1 MFSPEARRSVS
12 LSSPNLAAALSRKA
26 AMNFFQSD
34 VNEHVNKMSSKI
46 EVKDTYLWMS
56 WQNWLTGEGASGLT
70 DAKVLVRLVT
80 NVATSSGVDDTIASK
95 NGREKK
101 SSRVNQLPPD
111 VDDIPENLVEFSV
124 MRPNAAKIDA

>member
-1 MFSPEARRSVS
+1 M
-12 LSSPNLAAALSRKA
+12 K
-26 AMNFFQSD
+26 
-34 VNEHVNKMSSKI
+34 EHVDKMSSKV
-46 EVKDTYLWMS
+46 EEKDTYFWMS
-56 WQNWLTGEGASGLT
+56 WQNWLTDEGESGWT
-70 DAKVLVRLVT
+70 DANALVRLVT